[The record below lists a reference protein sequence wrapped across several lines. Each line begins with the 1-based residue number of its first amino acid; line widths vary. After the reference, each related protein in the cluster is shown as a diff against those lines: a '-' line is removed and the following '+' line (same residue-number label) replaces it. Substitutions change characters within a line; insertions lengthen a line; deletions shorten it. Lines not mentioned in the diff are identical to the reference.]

1 MPGDVIVAPATPR
14 GISALAIVRLSGRG
28 CSSLVEGILAMPA
41 GRLRGMRRAIGSVG
55 GSSAQGASV
64 VAISWPEGRSFTG
77 EEMVEL
83 ICFGSSAS
91 VEAVL
96 AAALSSGA
104 RPAGP
109 GEFSRRAL
117 QNGRMNPLDLLSLAS
132 VWSAQSGAPERSAQS
147 GAPERSERAGWLTK
161 DVESLLG
168 DLETLEEDLEGRI
181 EFSEAYG
188 GGLTEKG
195 AFGIL
200 EKARS
205 AAAGIRRTAE
215 AVEGPVRVFIMG
227 PVNSGKSSLF
237 NLLAGRKRAVV
248 SSEPGTTRDGAV
260 ETTAIDGMPAELH
273 DSPGTGLRGGPDEE
287 ALEIAMREPG
297 PGDCI
302 LWLSRGGL
310 EPPPIEPGWK
320 ETEILKVSSCCD
332 LGEGGGL
339 NISSLTGEGIAS
351 LRAWIA
357 GRRGISGL
365 AAAAGRLE
373 TLLENSAAFMTA
385 GEEGLSAAALT
396 ESIDLLRWFLD
407 RSGRAGAA
415 LDRALA
421 RMCVGK

>member
-55 GSSAQGASV
+55 GSSAPGASV

-104 RPAGP
+104 RPADP

-117 QNGRMNPLDLLSLAS
+117 ENGRMNPLDLLALAS
-132 VWSAQSGAPERSAQS
+132 VWSPRS
-147 GAPERSERAGWLTK
+147 GAPERSERAGWLTR

-168 DLETLEEDLEGRI
+168 ELETLEEDLEGRI
-181 EFSEAYG
+181 EFSEECG

-195 AFGIL
+195 AFAIL
-200 EKARS
+200 EKARL
-205 AAAGIRRTAE
+205 AASGIRRAAE

-260 ETTAIDGMPAELH
+260 ETTAIDGMAAELH
-273 DSPGTGLRGGPDEE
+273 DSPGTGLHGGPDEE

-320 ETEILKVSSCCD
+320 GTEILKISSCCD

-351 LRAWIA
+351 LKAWIA
-357 GRRGISGL
+357 GRRGISGV

-373 TLLENSAAFMTA
+373 TLLENSVAFMA
-385 GEEGLSAAALT
+385 AREEGLAAAALT

>member
-1 MPGDVIVAPATPR
+1 
-14 GISALAIVRLSGRG
+14 
-28 CSSLVEGILAMPA
+28 
-41 GRLRGMRRAIGSVG
+41 
-55 GSSAQGASV
+55 V

-117 QNGRMNPLDLLSLAS
+117 ENGRMNPLDLLALAS
-132 VWSAQSGAPERSAQS
+132 VWGAQNGAPERSAQN
-147 GAPERSERAGWLTK
+147 GAPERSERGGWLTR

-181 EFSEAYG
+181 EFSEVCG
-188 GGLTEKG
+188 DGLTEKG

-205 AAAGIRRTAE
+205 AASGIRRAAE

-297 PGDCI
+297 RGDCI

-310 EPPPIEPGWK
+310 EPPPSEPGWK
-320 ETEILKVSSCCD
+320 ETEILMVSSCCD

-339 NISSLTGEGIAS
+339 NISSLTGKGIAD
-351 LRAWIA
+351 LKAWIA
-357 GRRGISGL
+357 GRRGISGI

-373 TLLENSAAFMTA
+373 ALLENSAAFMAA
-385 GEEGLSAAALT
+385 GEEGLAAAALT
-396 ESIDLLRWFLD
+396 ESMDLLRWFLD